1 MMETVAAEFI
11 DVAGIPVVVW
21 SNPKIMLRKPIVL
34 PFIRALGAL
43 PYCLMITRYGLGKAR
58 HIGLENESAPCAS
71 PPSALRMIRKDESQ
85 MATA

>member
-58 HIGLENESAPCAS
+58 HIGLENESFPCTKPLS
-71 PPSALRMIRKDESQ
+71 VLRMMHGDDAISI
-85 MATA
+85 